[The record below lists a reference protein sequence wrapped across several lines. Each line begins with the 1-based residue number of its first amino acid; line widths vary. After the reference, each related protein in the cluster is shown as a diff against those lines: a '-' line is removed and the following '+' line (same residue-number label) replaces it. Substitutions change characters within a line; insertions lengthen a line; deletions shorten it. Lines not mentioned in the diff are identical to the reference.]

1 MQKGEII
8 RYVDMTIEE
17 GMNLQRG
24 MNYNIQGKAYHII
37 LMSVRPNAPYAD
49 EWIEEENTIIYEGH
63 DVQKNYNY
71 TDLPCD
77 QVDQP
82 MNTPSGGLTENGKF
96 YEAAMRHKND
106 DAKAE
111 VVKVYEKIRD
121 GIWVYNGFFKL
132 VDAWIQKSGSRNVFK
147 FKLVMIE
154 LGEEEN
160 KKAFDVSNLAMEHN
174 RLIPS
179 SVKTLVWVRDK
190 GRCVKCGSD
199 KNLHYDHIIPFSK
212 GGSSKD
218 ANNIQLLCQT
228 CNLRKHD
235 KIE

>member
-96 YEAAMRHKND
+96 YEAAMHHKND

>member
-8 RYVDMTIEE
+8 RYVDMTIAE

-24 MNYNIQGKAYHII
+24 MSYNIQGKAYHII

-63 DVQKNYNY
+63 DVQKNYNFSN
-71 TDLPCD
+71 LSCD

-82 MNTPSGGLTENGKF
+82 MYTPTGALTENGKF
-96 YEAAMRHKND
+96 YKAAMRHKNE
-106 DAKAE
+106 KAE
-111 VVKVYEKIRD
+111 PELVKVYEKIKD

-132 VDAWIQKSGSRNVFK
+132 VDSWTKGTGQRKVFK
-147 FKLVMIE
+147 FKLVMVDDE
-154 LGEEEN
+154 TSTE
-160 KKAFDVSNLAMEHN
+160 KALDVSELEMEHN
-174 RLIPS
+174 RLIPT
-179 SVKTLVWVRDK
+179 SVKALVWARDK
-190 GRCVKCGSD
+190 GRCVKCGSN
-199 KNLHYDHIIPFSK
+199 KNLNYDHIIPFSK
-212 GGSSKD
+212 GASSKD
-218 ANNIQLLCQT
+218 PNNIQLLCQT

>member
-24 MNYNIQGKAYHII
+24 MNYNIQGRAYHII

-106 DAKAE
+106 GAKAE

-121 GIWVYNGFFKL
+121 GIWVYNGFF
-132 VDAWIQKSGSRNVFK
+132 
-147 FKLVMIE
+147 
-154 LGEEEN
+154 
-160 KKAFDVSNLAMEHN
+160 
-174 RLIPS
+174 
-179 SVKTLVWVRDK
+179 
-190 GRCVKCGSD
+190 
-199 KNLHYDHIIPFSK
+199 
-212 GGSSKD
+212 
-218 ANNIQLLCQT
+218 
-228 CNLRKHD
+228 
-235 KIE
+235 

>member
-24 MNYNIQGKAYHII
+24 MNYNIQGRAYHII

-63 DVQKNYNY
+63 DVQRNYNY
-71 TDLPCD
+71 IDLPCD

-106 DAKAE
+106 GAKAE

-132 VDAWIQKSGSRNVFK
+132 VDAWIQKSGKRDVFK

-154 LGEEEN
+154 DETESE
-160 KKAFDVSNLAMEHN
+160 KALDVSNLEMEHN
-174 RLIPS
+174 RLIPT
-179 SVKTLVWVRDK
+179 SVKALVCARDK
-190 GRCVKCGSD
+190 GKCVKCGSN